1 MKLTTNQAAEK
12 LGVSRR
18 RVLALIDTKRLPAAK
33 FGDAYMID
41 EKDLQLVGERKP
53 GRPKKAKGD
62 EK

>member
-18 RVLALIDTKRLPAAK
+18 RVLALIEAGRLPADK

-41 EKDLQLVGERKP
+41 EKDLELVRERKI
-53 GRPKKAKGD
+53 GRPKKTA